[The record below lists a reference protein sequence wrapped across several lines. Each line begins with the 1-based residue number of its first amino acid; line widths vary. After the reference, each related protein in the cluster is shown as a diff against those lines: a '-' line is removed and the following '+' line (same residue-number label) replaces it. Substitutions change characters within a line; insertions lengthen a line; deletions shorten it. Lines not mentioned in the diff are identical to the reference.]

1 MQAILI
7 NKIIFCKSQ
16 PLQASDWACSLKYS
30 DQGFKN
36 HAGIL

>member
-7 NKIIFCKSQ
+7 YKIIFYKSQ
-16 PLQASDWACSLKYS
+16 HLHASDWTYSLKYS
-30 DQGFKN
+30 DQRFKN